1 MDTILVEETI
11 VDSDAVDR
19 FFADT
24 VDNYMAEEEIVLS
37 EDAESGAEFAL
48 TDRSNNCFEE
58 FMELGE
64 GSEAGTGLRN
74 AADGA
79 HDPLSKLL
87 AESGLQY
94 YSPPAAGPST
104 EEELRMMALLE
115 STEPESAEETSHF
128 VRRSL
133 RKRSVRLE
141 DLVDEDSD
149 DESPPRR
156 KGGRNKARRS
166 RKNSRRPRSQ
176 PRDEWPG
183 PSLHHQQQQ
192 QLPVLQG
199 PQQHQQQFLH
209 QQTQFPREQQS
220 EEPQQQQLF
229 QQQVPQQ
236 HQFAQ
241 QQLSQASQQF
251 PQQQQP
257 QVAQQHQQLAQ
268 QTTQQQPQHQFSQLP
283 QPQVPQQQHQIHQEQ
298 QQQTAPPPPPHQL
311 HSTLP
316 ATAVMDRNEMLL
328 SSWNNFMFN
337 YISRLPKDKL
347 RYLDSR
353 LNDRLLGRLPP
364 IQR

>member
-1 MDTILVEETI
+1 
-11 VDSDAVDR
+11 
-19 FFADT
+19 
-24 VDNYMAEEEIVLS
+24 MAEEEIVLS

-64 GSEAGTGLRN
+64 GSETGTGLRN

-183 PSLHHQQQQ
+183 PSHHHHQQQQ

-209 QQTQFPREQQS
+209 QETQFPQEQQS

-241 QQLSQASQQF
+241 QQLTQASQQF

-268 QTTQQQPQHQFSQLP
+268 QSTQQQPQHQFSQLP
-283 QPQVPQQQHQIHQEQ
+283 QPQVPPQQHQIHQEQ

-311 HSTLP
+311 QSTLP
-316 ATAVMDRNEMLL
+316 TTAVMDRNEMLL
-328 SSWNNFMFN
+328 SNWNNFMFN

-364 IQR
+364 IQREPGWLEELLRD